1 MKRSGVLHFL
11 SFSARLFLDSDNPA
25 QLSLIRSV
33 IFLVQGEMILRWLL
47 SGLLG
52 ILCLSGATS
61 AKPPDNRSPAQA
73 EISTA
78 IVATTTSLISE
89 ISFTGLR
96 HISPKA
102 VEAQI
107 SSRTGSP
114 LDARSV
120 ETDVR
125 TLARLGWFES
135 IQVEARASNTPPPQL
150 HEGPD
155 CVAIVFHL
163 KELPFLSNVKYS
175 GSRLLSQKQIEKL
188 VDEKKLAP
196 GLGKPADPAAL
207 QRIAFAIRS
216 ALHELGHP
224 EASVQ
229 VHREEAPNA
238 TVAVRFDVSDGPQLR
253 VRRVGFAGNPQF
265 STKLLRGQMR
275 AITPWKPF
283 ASWQSKSAYTRDA
296 FEEDRHRILSYYQDR
311 GYPEARIGS
320 PQIARFSEASRR
332 CLPWPHQ
339 VTRVGLSLTI
349 PVEAGPFYRFE
360 SVRSGR
366 ALKEAAER
374 GGNPVEIPDAWKGR
388 RYDAHAIENLRR
400 SWLTR
405 LQPHKAKDDAV
416 PFRSVEA
423 RPAFDAD
430 KHTANLTMDL
440 SDSPPYIVQRIEF
453 QGLHKFS
460 DRYLRRRIPLREG
473 HPVNDRALEAGLARL
488 ARTGYFKPI
497 RKQDI
502 HVQMNDTTHTANV
515 SIRVEEIGQ
524 QRASLLGGRGQ
535 FGSTLGIAYTLF
547 DFLNREE
554 LLSAQLEGGPESLQI
569 MLGLAKEGIFGTR
582 ASLAFSVFNNVL
594 RPRFASSA
602 QGPFFTSH
610 NAGINIP
617 WTYAASD
624 SDSLAVSYTL
634 SRTTTDYKVLFPSTT
649 TGVTS
654 SDVQTRIFSRT
665 LGTGWAHDTGNEHL
679 AFSNSVS
686 GGVLGGGENMLRS
699 FAEYGRLVR
708 DPIFS
713 PGNAWAMRT
722 TFSAAGSYRGEMP
735 FYSRF
740 FSGDEI
746 MRGLRPGELG
756 PFAVTSK
763 TAGSGAT
770 TYSAAPAGG
779 NLIGAANAEYRI
791 PLVAGTEAAGFFDL
805 GSGWLLPNWLGP
817 AKPLLLPSTNGVLHG
832 STGIELRWTVP
843 GVNIPF
849 RAYYALNLLRLDRSI
864 RLSDKS
870 IFFARNRFSAFGWG
884 LGSLF

>member
-1 MKRSGVLHFL
+1 M
-11 SFSARLFLDSDNPA
+11 
-25 QLSLIRSV
+25 
-33 IFLVQGEMILRWLL
+33 LVRWLI

-52 ILCLSGATS
+52 ILCLSGVAS
-61 AKPPDNRSPAQA
+61 AKPPDDSSPAQV
-73 EISTA
+73 EISAA
-78 IVATTTSLISE
+78 ILSTTTPFISE

-96 HISPKA
+96 RISPKA

-107 SSRTGSP
+107 SSRAGGP

-135 IQVEARASNTPPPQL
+135 NRVEARTSNEPSLKSTEKP
-150 HEGPD
+150 ER
-155 CVAIVFHL
+155 VALIFHL
-163 KELPFLSNVKYS
+163 EEVPFLSNVKYS
-175 GSRLLSQKQIEKL
+175 GSRLLSQRQIEKL
-188 VDEKKLAP
+188 FAEKKLAP

-216 ALHELGHP
+216 ALNEFGHP
-224 EASVQ
+224 QASVQ
-229 VHREEAPNA
+229 IQREEVQNA
-238 TVAVRFDVSDGPQLR
+238 TVVVRFEVSDGPRLR
-253 VRRVGFAGNPQF
+253 VRRVSFEGNPQF

-275 AITPWKPF
+275 GITPWKPF
-283 ASWQSKSAYTRDA
+283 ASWRSKNAYTQDA
-296 FEEDRHRILSYYQDR
+296 FEEDRHRILSYYQDH
-311 GYPEARIGS
+311 GYPEARIGN
-320 PQIARFSEASRR
+320 PQVARIREPSRHW
-332 CLPWPHQ
+332 LPWPRQ

-360 SVRSGR
+360 SIKSSG
-366 ALKEAAER
+366 ALQQVVAER
-374 GGNPVEIPDAWKGR
+374 GGKSVEIPDSWEDR
-388 RYDAHAIENLRR
+388 PYSVRAIENLRR

-405 LQPHKAKDDAV
+405 IQPHNPKDDAV

-423 RPAFDAD
+423 RPAFDAN
-430 KHTANLTMDL
+430 KHTANVTIDL

-473 HPVNDRALEAGLARL
+473 HPVNDRALEAGLVRL
-488 ARTGYFKPI
+488 ARSGYFKPI
-497 RKQDI
+497 RKENI
-502 HVQMNDTTHTANV
+502 HVQMNDATHTANI
-515 SIRVEEIGQ
+515 SILVEEMGR
-524 QRASLLGGRGQ
+524 QRASLIGGNGQ

-547 DFLNREE
+547 DLLNREE

-610 NAGINIP
+610 NAGINIL
-617 WTYAASD
+617 WTYAASNA
-624 SDSLAVSYTL
+624 DSLAVSYTL
-634 SRTTTDYKVLFPSTT
+634 SSATTDYTVLFPSTT

-654 SDVQTRIFSRT
+654 SDVRTRISSRT
-665 LGTGWAHDTGNEHL
+665 LGTGWAHDTGTERFAL
-679 AFSNSVS
+679 SNSVS
-686 GGVLGGGENMLRS
+686 GGILGGGENMLRS
-699 FAEYGRLVR
+699 SGEYSRLVR

-713 PGNAWAMRT
+713 HGNAWAIRT
-722 TFSAAGSYRGEMP
+722 TFSGAGSYRGEMP

-746 MRGLRPGELG
+746 VRGLRPGELG
-756 PFAVTSK
+756 PYALTPK
-763 TAGSGAT
+763 TAGSDAT

-779 NLIGAANAEYRI
+779 NLIAAANAEYRV
-791 PLVAGTEAAGFFDL
+791 PLSRGAEAAGFFDL

-843 GVNIPF
+843 GVNVPF

-870 IFFARNRFSAFGWG
+870 IVFTRNRFSAFGWG

>member
-1 MKRSGVLHFL
+1 MRFFG
-11 SFSARLFLDSDNPA
+11 ADNPVESDVIR
-25 QLSLIRSV
+25 SLIL
-33 IFLVQGEMILRWLL
+33 LVQGAILVHWLI
-47 SGLLG
+47 SGSLG
-52 ILCLSGATS
+52 ILCLAGATS
-61 AKPPDNRSPAQA
+61 AMPAGDSSPAQA
-73 EISTA
+73 ENSRA
-78 IVATTTSLISE
+78 ILSATPPFITE

-102 VEAQI
+102 VEVQI
-107 SSRTGSP
+107 FSRAGSP

-135 IQVEARASNTPPPQL
+135 IRVEARSSNEPSLQSSDKSERIAL
-150 HEGPD
+150 
-155 CVAIVFHL
+155 IFYL
-163 KELPFLSNVKYS
+163 KEVPFLSNVKYS
-175 GSRLLSQKQIEKL
+175 GSRLISQRQIEKL
-188 VDEKKLAP
+188 LDEKKLAP
-196 GLGKPADPAAL
+196 VLGKPADPAAL
-207 QRIAFAIRS
+207 QRIALAIRS
-216 ALHELGHP
+216 GLNELGHP

-229 VHREEAPNA
+229 IQREEAQNA
-238 TVAVRFDVSDGPQLR
+238 TVSVRFEVSDGPQLR
-253 VRRVGFAGNPQF
+253 VRRVSFEGNPQF

-275 AITPWKPF
+275 SITPWKPF
-283 ASWQSKSAYTRDA
+283 ASWRSKNAYTQDA
-296 FEEDRHRILSYYQDR
+296 FEEDRHRILSYYQNH
-311 GYPEARIGS
+311 GYPEARMGN
-320 PQIARFSEASRR
+320 PQVARIRELSRR
-332 CLPWPHQ
+332 WLLWPGQ

-360 SVRSGR
+360 SVKSSS
-366 ALKEAAER
+366 ALQQVAAER
-374 GGNPVEIPDAWKGR
+374 GGKPLEISDAWEGR
-388 RYDAHAIENLRR
+388 AYSARVVENLRR

-405 LQPHKAKDDAV
+405 IQPQNSKDDSV

-423 RPAFDAD
+423 RSAFDAD
-430 KHTANLTMDL
+430 KHTANITIGS

-460 DRYLRRRIPLREG
+460 DRYLRRRVPLREG

-497 RKQDI
+497 RKENI
-502 HVQMNDTTHTANV
+502 HVQMNDATHTANV

-524 QRASLLGGRGQ
+524 QRASLIGGNGQ

-547 DFLNREE
+547 DLLSCEE

-569 MLGLAKEGIFGTR
+569 MLGLAKEGVFGTR

-594 RPRFASSA
+594 RPRFASGA
-602 QGPFFTSH
+602 HGPFFTSH

-617 WTYAASD
+617 WTYAASNT
-624 SDSLAVSYTL
+624 DSLAVSYTL
-634 SRTTTDYKVLFPSTT
+634 SRATSDYKILFPST

-654 SDVQTRIFSRT
+654 SNVRTRISSRT
-665 LGTGWAHDTGNEHL
+665 LGAGWTHDTGNEHL
-679 AFSNSVS
+679 AFSNSIS

-699 FAEYGRLVR
+699 SGEYGRLVR
-708 DPIFS
+708 DPIFLH
-713 PGNAWAMRT
+713 GNAWAIRT
-722 TFSAAGSYRGEMP
+722 TFSGAGSYRGEMP
-735 FYSRF
+735 YFCRF

-746 MRGLRPGELG
+746 VRGLRPGELN
-756 PFAVTSK
+756 PYALTSK

-770 TYSAAPAGG
+770 TYSASPAGA
-779 NLIGAANAEYRI
+779 NFVVAANAEYRI
-791 PLVAGTEAAGFFDL
+791 PLRSGTEAAGFFDL

-817 AKPLLLPSTNGVLHG
+817 AKPLLLPSTNGVLHR

-843 GVNIPF
+843 GVNVPI

-870 IFFARNRFSAFGWG
+870 IVFARNRFSAFGWG